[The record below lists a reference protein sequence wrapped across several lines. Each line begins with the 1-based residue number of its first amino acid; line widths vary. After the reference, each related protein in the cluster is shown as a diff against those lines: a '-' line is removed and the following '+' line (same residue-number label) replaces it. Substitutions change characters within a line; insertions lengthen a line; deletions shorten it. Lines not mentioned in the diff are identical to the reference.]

1 MQNPFGAAKP
11 RESVLANRAGKKEE
25 DILKEEVL
33 KEKLQVWHLRSSV
46 CARAESPTR
55 SANKTI
61 HLMPLHQLHQI
72 HAATNIAPTT
82 QLRLT
87 PDQIEAKTAL
97 ESAVEDV
104 KQELAAESDDQKKDA
119 LAAELKEK
127 ETKLD
132 TLMVEFEASTEHSM
146 SCHACIA
153 CLM

>member
-1 MQNPFGAAKP
+1 MKP
-11 RESVLANRAGKKEE
+11 
-25 DILKEEVL
+25 
-33 KEKLQVWHLRSSV
+33 
-46 CARAESPTR
+46 
-55 SANKTI
+55 I

-72 HAATNIAPTT
+72 HATVDIAPTM

-132 TLMVEFEASTEHSM
+132 TLMVEFEVSTEHSM
-146 SCHACIA
+146 SCHACMA
-153 CLM
+153 SLTQ